1 MKKKKWLN
9 VAITKKKKNIY
20 IYIYQITA
28 LGIYQGSKGAFAGK
42 VASDMIN

>member
-1 MKKKKWLN
+1 MLQLPRKKK
-9 VAITKKKKNIY
+9 Y

>member
-1 MKKKKWLN
+1 MLQLPRKKKY
-9 VAITKKKKNIY
+9 IY
-20 IYIYQITA
+20 IHIYQITA

>member
-9 VAITKKKKNIY
+9 VAITKKKKIY